1 MSRNLIKQFFTTD
14 MEERRVIDTE
24 ELLRRRQVME
34 AKVEP
39 QEPQSQPDNDG
50 FLAGLNA
57 KEVDVP
63 SDEDLAGNV
72 IKVQEEIL
80 EQQKI
85 LEQEK
90 LRVQEEIRTM
100 LEQAQADAQAILD
113 GAQSEAS
120 GIIESAKAQA
130 EAEKKNVLEQ
140 SRKQGYEAGQAK
152 ANSELEEAKRQL
164 EEKARQLDEEYQ
176 QQLNELEPKF
186 VDTITSVYEHIF
198 HVELG
203 SYRGILEYLISN
215 TMHSLEAGHN
225 FLIHVSK
232 EDYSYVYTQKRQ
244 ILSGAVSAGDT
255 VDVVEDMTLE
265 KNECLI
271 ETDGGIF
278 DCGLGTQMS
287 ELKKRLMLLA
297 WSREE

>member
-1 MSRNLIKQFFTTD
+1 MSRNLVKQFFTTNKG
-14 MEERRVIDTE
+14 EKCVIDSE
-24 ELLRRRQVME
+24 ELLRRR
-34 AKVEP
+34 KVAWAVPEP
-39 QEPQSQPDNDG
+39 EPEPAEQPESDG
-50 FLAGLNA
+50 FQAGLDA
-57 KEVDVP
+57 EKVDVP
-63 SDEDLAGNV
+63 SDEDQIGNV
-72 IKVQEEIL
+72 IKAQEEIL
-80 EQQKI
+80 EQERI
-85 LEQEK
+85 
-90 LRVQEEIRTM
+90 RVQEEIRTM

-113 GAQSEAS
+113 DAQKEAS

-140 SRKQGYEAGQAK
+140 ARKQGYEAGQTK
-152 ANSELEEAKRQL
+152 ANSELETAMLKL
-164 EEKARQLDEEYQ
+164 EGKARQLEEEYQ

-186 VDTITSVYEHIF
+186 VDTITSIYEHIF
-198 HVELG
+198 RVELG
-203 SYRGILEYLISN
+203 SYREILEYLISN
-215 TMHSLEAGHN
+215 TMHDLEAGHS

-244 ILSGAVSAGDT
+244 ILNGTVSAGDT